1 MMGAMNNIPDEN
13 GALIALHEA
22 ISGGAA
28 LGSRLTIP
36 TGFAGVVVKDGKPLD
51 MLAAGD
57 HLLEPSLLPG
67 LIQRVKPRFR
77 IGQGPEG
84 AAPRPAAVFLVPAS
98 WPVSVPWRTQAILSK
113 NPTYELTYTALG
125 GGRCTVQIGDPARFC
140 AAVFHAGS
148 KALSTDA
155 ASPDQVAQ
163 EFLRKGIP
171 ACEAIRAASGQAV
184 AQWLSSVGVQCTV
197 FDLDTVA
204 ESDRNPCVG
213 CGSRVAPTGYGNF
226 HHTTSLV
233 YLRFMAQKE
242 GNFCAPCAW
251 KISAG
256 YNSVMLAAGWWGI
269 IGRIVTGSKVAPRQE
284 QTAVLEE
291 GIWPPPP
298 IAS

>member
-1 MMGAMNNIPDEN
+1 MGAMNNTPDEN

-22 ISGGAA
+22 TSGGAA

-57 HLLEPSLLPG
+57 HLLEPSLLPDP
-67 LIQRVKPRFR
+67 IQKVKPHFG

-84 AAPRPAAVFLVPAS
+84 TAPRPAAVFLVPVS

-113 NPTYELTYTALG
+113 TPTYGLTYTASE
-125 GGRCTVQIGDPARFC
+125 GRCTVQIGDPARFC
-140 AAVFHAGS
+140 AAVFQAGS
-148 KALSTDA
+148 KALPTGA
-155 ASPDQVAQ
+155 VSPDQVAQ
-163 EFLRKGIP
+163 EFLRKGIL
-171 ACEAIRAASGQAV
+171 AREAIRAASGQAV

-197 FDLDTVA
+197 FDLNTVA
-204 ESDRNPCVG
+204 EPDRNPRVG

-233 YLRFMAQKE
+233 YLRFTAQKE